1 MNINFTLHKKEP
13 EIKVKKTVGV
23 FLGFSGI
30 SMLGKLPIAS
40 EETEASSDHN
50 AHHEGIKGLLLQPG
64 KLVAN
69 IKFGLEASLRQPKCY
84 QLGHERFIFMAQR
97 G

>member
-1 MNINFTLHKKEP
+1 MKKWR
-13 EIKVKKTVGV
+13 
-23 FLGFSGI
+23 
-30 SMLGKLPIAS
+30 LPQITMPIMKAF
-40 EETEASSDHN
+40 
-50 AHHEGIKGLLLQPG
+50 KGLLLQPG

-69 IKFGLEASLRQPKCY
+69 IKFGLDASLRQPKCY